1 MKCKNV
7 ILIDRRSAFK
17 LLLFSL
23 PLHPTHHLL
32 ALWPWANSQPF
43 TPNIYKKQRVI
54 PYLGIYRW
62 RIRPGSQLKF
72 LPFLRCVWDRRHWE
86 GPVLVPSSSSGGPQ
100 HLVKDPTQVVNVIF
114 LEDSSY
120 ASLWLPCWVSSTCL
134 GPASPPLVCLE
145 TRRLVLMDRSLQLD
159 RRRRVRLGDWLL
171 GSMLATP
178 PPLALRAW
186 SGGKVGGNG
195 SPLPLILHCFTISY
209 WFLITLATPL

>member
-100 HLVKDPTQVVNVIF
+100 YLVKDPTQVVNMIF

-120 ASLWLPCWVSSTCL
+120 ASLWLPCWVFSTCL

-145 TRRLVLMDRSLQLD
+145 TRRLVLMDRFSWTD
-159 RRRRVRLGDWLL
+159 
-171 GSMLATP
+171 
-178 PPLALRAW
+178 
-186 SGGKVGGNG
+186 GGEWGWGTDSWV
-195 SPLPLILHCFTISY
+195 PCWPHLLPLLFEPGVGARWVVMAPRY
-209 WFLITLATPL
+209 R